1 MSGSRT
7 ALVTGAS
14 GAIGAACARRL
25 ARQGWD
31 LLLHYRRAPD
41 DTLTQDCVASGAT
54 VRWWQADLAQGDW
67 TESLRNVLQEGN
79 GVSGVVHA
87 AGNTG
92 EGLIARIGDDRID
105 ETLAIHVRAAA
116 IIVREC
122 SRYLLRTRF
131 GRIVLIGSTV
141 GLSGNAGQSIYAAAK
156 MGQVGLVRAWTREL
170 ARRGITSNVVAPGW
184 IETDMTVDILN
195 RNRDALEQEIPAARI
210 GQPDDVAAAV
220 AFLMTEEAG
229 YISGQTVPVNGGL
242 WMV

>member
-1 MSGSRT
+1 MNQRRT
-7 ALVTGAS
+7 ALITGAS
-14 GAIGAACARRL
+14 GAIGAACAYRL

-31 LLLHYRRAPD
+31 LLLHYRTERD
-41 DTLTQDCVASGAT
+41 ETLTKNCTDAGAR
-54 VRWWQADLAQGDW
+54 VGWWQADLSEDDW
-67 TESLRNVLQEGN
+67 TDSLRDQLKD
-79 GVSGVVHA
+79 SGEVTGIVHA

-92 EGLIARIGDDRID
+92 EGLIARVSDDQID
-105 ETLAIHVRAAA
+105 RTLAIHVRAAA

-122 SRYLLRTRF
+122 SRHLLRARF

-156 MGQVGLVRAWTREL
+156 MGQIGLVRAWTREM

-195 RNRDALEQEIPAARI
+195 RNRDALENEIPAARI

-229 YISGQTVPVNGGL
+229 YISGQTLPVNGGL